1 MATIENPA
9 IPKGSTVLVTGA
21 NGFLGSHIVDQFL
34 RTGYRVRAA
43 VRDPRKESWAN
54 ELFGKLY
61 GKENFELVAV
71 PAMDVEGAFDEIVKG
86 IDIFVHSAAVV
97 TFEPEASK
105 VIPVTIAGALNAL
118 KAAYSEPSVKRFVL
132 TSSSTAAVGLLDE
145 PGTIV
150 TEDKYNEKAIK
161 KAWDGPPYEPSH
173 SIIVYEASKAQSEQE
188 VWKYHKEHQAKRPDL
203 VVNTGTLAAIVPL
216 EILSTNK
223 QYPISVL
230 PNFIIGRSVDPVGQ
244 GSRSTFSLILDLW
257 NGKKNEMLAALPR
270 RLEHFVDVEDTALLH
285 VAAAVLPHVQG
296 QRIFAFADEFS
307 WDRTL
312 SVMRKIDPTRNLPE
326 EFSDGQGQWNVIVA
340 SSKAEKLL
348 QELGRPGWTRFE
360 DSVAANVRDA

>member
-203 VVNTGTLAAIVPL
+203 VVNT
-216 EILSTNK
+216 
-223 QYPISVL
+223 VL

-270 RLEHFVDVEDTALLH
+270 QHFVDVEDTALLH